1 MTNELILAIDGGA
14 TRTRCLVIDRDGRVL
29 GRGDAGPSNHLLID
43 HDSVRRSLST
53 AMDRALASAGLSK
66 SAVRCAAAGLAG
78 VDYDGAGADAA
89 RRLVDGVGP
98 AVVAIEGDAVIAH
111 LAALG
116 GCPGVVALA
125 GTGSNILGI
134 AADGTRVKAGGWG
147 PLYGNEGSAHGIARQ
162 ALVAAARAYD
172 GLGPRTALVPAIL
185 QRFGL
190 REFRETLQAIYGAG
204 RGISEVA
211 ALAPL
216 VEDAAEGGDDVAREI
231 LVRAGTDLAEGVAVV
246 IDRLGLEQQH
256 RLVSYQGAVLQ
267 SCAAARE
274 AFVRALSERVE
285 GIRVEAPMYEPI
297 IGAYMLGRRA
307 LNWPAV
313 DFQLEPKL
321 HERL

>member
-172 GLGPRTALVPAIL
+172 GLGPRLPSSLQSSSDSGCASFAKRSRRFTAPV
-185 QRFGL
+185 GESL
-190 REFRETLQAIYGAG
+190 RSPRSPRSWRTQQKAEMTWLAKSWCG
-204 RGISEVA
+204 RGPIWQKASPLSSIA
-211 ALAPL
+211 SGLSSSTDWCPTRAPYCSR
-216 VEDAAEGGDDVAREI
+216 VPPRAR
-231 LVRAGTDLAEGVAVV
+231 RSSA
-246 IDRLGLEQQH
+246 H
-256 RLVSYQGAVLQ
+256 
-267 SCAAARE
+267 
-274 AFVRALSERVE
+274 
-285 GIRVEAPMYEPI
+285 
-297 IGAYMLGRRA
+297 
-307 LNWPAV
+307 
-313 DFQLEPKL
+313 
-321 HERL
+321 

>member
-1 MTNELILAIDGGA
+1 MTNEVILAIDGGA
-14 TRTRCLVIDRDGRVL
+14 TRTRCLAMDRDGRVL

-43 HDSVRRSLST
+43 HDSVRQSLST
-53 AMDRALASAGLSK
+53 AMDRALASAGLSR

-78 VDYDGAGADAA
+78 VDYDGAGADVA
-89 RRLVDGVGP
+89 RRLVDRVGA

-134 AADGTRVKAGGWG
+134 APDGTRVKVGGWG
-147 PLYGNEGSAHGIARQ
+147 PLYGNEGSAHEIARQ

-172 GLGPRTALVPAIL
+172 GLGPRTALVRAIL

-204 RGISEVA
+204 LGISEVA

-216 VEDAAEGGDDVAREI
+216 VENAAESGDDVAHEI
-231 LVRAGTDLAEGVAVV
+231 LVRAGTDLAEGVALV
-246 IDRLGLEQQH
+246 IDRLGLGKQH
-256 RLVSYQGAVLQ
+256 RLVSYQGAVLE

-274 AFVRALSERVE
+274 PFVRALSERGE

-313 DFQLEPKL
+313 DVQLEPKWSIS
-321 HERL
+321 